1 MAEDE
6 DETQTVDMPSRPGDA
21 IRRDLGIMTPTELAS
36 ALGVHVGTLKQW
48 RYRRVGPV
56 FTMAE
61 HRIYYRYE
69 DVMAYFAKNVQEV
82 PSG

>member
-1 MAEDE
+1 
-6 DETQTVDMPSRPGDA
+6 
-21 IRRDLGIMTPTELAS
+21 
-36 ALGVHVGTLKQW
+36 
-48 RYRRVGPV
+48 V